1 VKIKALP
8 ALLTRTFVTHYN
20 SRLRRKYGSFLMVR
34 LIDEAKRIIRSKTKD
49 EWQGWFGAQLAAA
62 RTYIQDNGEKAA
74 LAGFLV
80 GIFIILFYIISIK

>member
-1 VKIKALP
+1 
-8 ALLTRTFVTHYN
+8 
-20 SRLRRKYGSFLMVR
+20 MVR

-80 GIFIILFYIISIK
+80 GIFIILFYKLFIFILTLLTLAYLIIITMADAE